1 MVVKHNLQAMNAN
14 RMLGITSKT
23 AVHST
28 EKLSSGY
35 KINRA
40 ADDAAGLAISEKM
53 RKQIRGLT
61 KASANAE
68 DGISAVQTAEGA
80 LGEVHDMLQRMNEL
94 CVQAANGT
102 NSESDRGYIQDEIEQ
117 LQTEIDRIAETTKF
131 NEIYLLKG
139 SGQTEVQTLEAH
151 DAGLKGTLTEAG
163 EGKSIFTADPL
174 KVGDTV
180 KIGDQEYTISDS
192 DRANKYTSINSL
204 YQLGGTPPTGLKAGD
219 KIVQDGVTYTVKI
232 NANATEFAP
241 SGDGFAGDNFASS
254 GTAQTAATGDNIAQF
269 VDDKG
274 NTVALTIKE
283 GATLTRAEDG
293 TTTKL
298 VGSKDIYLTQTADT
312 YGVMADGTNPADA
325 ANYPGW
331 VAGDKIIDEDGV
343 EYTYVAA
350 NGVLNNVTHV
360 NAGFYKTVGNKAGD
374 DVYTVKAGDTYI
386 IKATGETDK
395 ISNGGIATIDTIK
408 EAIRATNS
416 ATTGAAGTNDI
427 TILIQDSANDVP
439 GKSYTIGVSTKPDG
453 TFYTADDVANLVQA
467 GNYVT
472 IKDITGNKD
481 EQYYALPPE
490 STERNHISV
499 EKAYLLMTDEL
510 KAASDIGADPGSES
524 VVKNNG
530 DGTFE
535 IQHAKVEVESALAFN
550 LHVGAD
556 ADLTNKIT
564 IDIRTITTKGLGL
577 KGVNVKDTTGNGA
590 TYALD
595 AVTDALRIV
604 STQRSLLGATQNRL
618 EHTISNLDNIVENT
632 TAAESNIRDT
642 DMADEMVQYANS
654 NVLLQ
659 AGQSILAQANQANQ
673 GVLSLLQ

>member
-1 MVVKHNLQAMNAN
+1 
-14 RMLGITSKT
+14 
-23 AVHST
+23 
-28 EKLSSGY
+28 
-35 KINRA
+35 
-40 ADDAAGLAISEKM
+40 
-53 RKQIRGLT
+53 
-61 KASANAE
+61 
-68 DGISAVQTAEGA
+68 
-80 LGEVHDMLQRMNEL
+80 
-94 CVQAANGT
+94 
-102 NSESDRGYIQDEIEQ
+102 
-117 LQTEIDRIAETTKF
+117 
-131 NEIYLLKG
+131 
-139 SGQTEVQTLEAH
+139 
-151 DAGLKGTLTEAG
+151 
-163 EGKSIFTADPL
+163 
-174 KVGDTV
+174 
-180 KIGDQEYTISDS
+180 
-192 DRANKYTSINSL
+192 
-204 YQLGGTPPTGLKAGD
+204 
-219 KIVQDGVTYTVKI
+219 
-232 NANATEFAP
+232 
-241 SGDGFAGDNFASS
+241 
-254 GTAQTAATGDNIAQF
+254 
-269 VDDKG
+269 
-274 NTVALTIKE
+274 
-283 GATLTRAEDG
+283 
-293 TTTKL
+293 
-298 VGSKDIYLTQTADT
+298 
-312 YGVMADGTNPADA
+312 MADGTNPADA
-325 ANYPGW
+325 TNYPGW

-350 NGVLNNVTHV
+350 GGVLNNVTHAD
-360 NAGFYKTVGNKAGD
+360 AGFYKTVGNKAGD
-374 DVYTVKAGDTYI
+374 DAYTVKAGDTYI

-408 EAIRATNS
+408 EAIRATNN
-416 ATTGAAGTNDI
+416 ATTGAGGTADI

-472 IKDITGNKD
+472 IKDTTNNKD

-490 STERNHISV
+490 STEPNHISV

-530 DGTFE
+530 DGTFD
-535 IQHAKVEVESALAFN
+535 IQHAKVEVDSALAFN

-577 KGVNVKDTTGNGA
+577 QGVNVKDTTGNGA

-632 TAAESNIRDT
+632 TAAESAIRDT

>member
-23 AVHST
+23 ATHST

-53 RKQIRGLT
+53 RKQMRGLT

-139 SGQTEVQTLEAH
+139 SGETEIQTLEAH
-151 DAGLKGTLTEAG
+151 DAGLKGTLVGAG
-163 EGKSIFTADPL
+163 EGKSVFTADKMEP
-174 KVGDTV
+174 GDKV
-180 KIGDQEYTISDS
+180 KIGDQEYYISDS

-204 YQLGGTPPTGLKAGD
+204 YKLGQTPPQGLQAGD
-219 KIVQDGVTYTVKI
+219 KIIQDGVSYTVKTVTGV
-232 NANATEFAP
+232 TEFAP
-241 SGDGFAGDNFASS
+241 SGDTYAGDNFATT
-254 GTAQTAATGDNIAQF
+254 GTGETAATGTAIAEF

-283 GATLTRAEDG
+283 GATLTRKADG
-293 TTTKL
+293 KTTKL

-312 YGVMADGTNPADA
+312 YGVMADGTNPADTTK
-325 ANYPGW
+325 YPGW
-331 VAGDKIIDEDGV
+331 TTDDKIIDEDGV
-343 EYTYVAA
+343 EYTYVKA
-350 NGVLNNVTHV
+350 GDKLNNVTHAT
-360 NAGFYKTVGNKAGD
+360 AGFYKSNGNKAGD
-374 DVYTVKAGDTYI
+374 DPYDVKAGDVYI
-386 IKATGETDK
+386 LKATGETDK

-408 EAIRATNS
+408 EAIRDTNKL
-416 ATTGAAGTNDI
+416 TVGAATSDVI
-427 TILIQDSANDVP
+427 VTIQDSANDK
-439 GKSYTIGVSTKPDG
+439 GKEYQIGVTKKPDG
-453 TFYTADDVANLVQA
+453 SFYTADDVANLVEE

-472 IKDITGNKD
+472 IKDVGGSKD

-490 STERNHISV
+490 STEHNHISV

-510 KAASDIGADPGSES
+510 KAASDIGADPGMES
-524 VVKNNG
+524 QVKNNG

-535 IQHAKVEVESALAFN
+535 IQHAKVEIPSALAFN

-556 ADLTNKIT
+556 ADLTNKVT
-564 IDIRTITTKGLGL
+564 VDIRTITTRGLGL
-577 KGVNVKDTTGNGA
+577 NGVNVKDTTGNGA

-604 STQRSLLGATQNRL
+604 STQRSLLGAAQNRL
-618 EHTISNLDNIVENT
+618 DHTISNLDNIIENT
-632 TAAESNIRDT
+632 TAAESAIRDT
-642 DMADEMVQYANS
+642 DMAEEMVKYANTQ
-654 NVLLQ
+654 VLMQ
-659 AGQSILAQANQANQ
+659 AGQSILAQANQSNQ

>member
-1 MVVKHNLQAMNAN
+1 MIVKHNLQAMNAN
-14 RMLGITSKT
+14 RMLGMTTKS
-23 AVHST
+23 ASGST

-53 RKQIRGLT
+53 RKQVRGLT

-151 DAGLKGTLTEAG
+151 DAGLKGTLAEAG
-163 EGKSIFTADPL
+163 EGKSIFTADQM

-180 KIGDQEYTISDS
+180 KIGDQEYIISDS

-204 YQLGGTPPTGLKAGD
+204 YTSTTDGLHAGD
-219 KIVQDGVTYTVKI
+219 KIVQDGVTYTVKV
-232 NANATEFAP
+232 NANNDNFAP
-241 SGDGFAGDNFASS
+241 SGADYAPDNSAST
-254 GTAQTAATGDNIAQF
+254 GVTLTTGKTGDNVAEF

-283 GATLTRAEDG
+283 GATLTRKEGG
-293 TTTKL
+293 TTTL
-298 VGSKDIYLTQTADT
+298 VGHAEIYLTQTADT
-312 YGVMADGTNPADA
+312 YGVMADGINPADSTR
-325 ANYPGW
+325 YPGW
-331 VAGDKIIDEDGV
+331 ASGDKIIDEDGV
-343 EYTYVAA
+343 EYTYVSA
-350 NGVLNNVTHV
+350 GDKLNNVTHA
-360 NAGFYKTVGNKAGD
+360 NAGFYKSVGNKAGD
-374 DVYTVKAGDTYI
+374 NAYEVKAGDTYI
-386 IKATGETDK
+386 IKATGDTDK
-395 ISNGGIATIDTIK
+395 VSNGGIATIDTIK
-408 EAIRATNS
+408 EAIRDTNKI
-416 ATTGAAGTNDI
+416 TAGSGGTQDVTVVI
-427 TILIQDSANDVP
+427 KDSANDE
-439 GKSYTIGVSTKPDG
+439 GKEYTIGVTKKPDG
-453 TFYTADDVANLVQA
+453 SFYTADDVANLVQA
-467 GNYVT
+467 GNYVI
-472 IKDITGNKD
+472 IKDINGQKD

-490 STERNHISV
+490 STEHNHISV
-499 EKAYLLMTDEL
+499 EKAYLLMADEL

-524 VVKNNG
+524 EVKNNG

-535 IQHAKVEVESALAFN
+535 IQHAKVEVDSALAFN

-556 ADLTNKIT
+556 ADLTNKVT

-577 KGVNVKDTTGNGA
+577 QGVNVKDTTGNGA

-604 STQRSLLGATQNRL
+604 STQRSLLGAAQNRL
-618 EHTISNLDNIVENT
+618 EHTISNLDNIIENT
-632 TAAESNIRDT
+632 TSAESNIRDT
-642 DMADEMVQYANS
+642 DMAEEMVQYANTQ
-654 NVLLQ
+654 VLMQ

>member
-14 RMLGITSKT
+14 RMLGITAKT
-23 AVHST
+23 ATHST

-53 RKQIRGLT
+53 RKQMRGLT

-102 NSESDRGYIQDEIEQ
+102 NSESDRGYIQDEIQQ

-139 SGQTEVQTLEAH
+139 SGETEIQTLEAH
-151 DAGLKGTLTEAG
+151 DAGLKGTLAAAG
-163 EGKSIFTADPL
+163 EGKSIFTADPMEP
-174 KVGDTV
+174 GDKV
-180 KIGDQEYTISDS
+180 KIGDQEYIISDS
-192 DRANKYTSINSL
+192 DRADKYTSINSL
-204 YQLGGTPPTGLKAGD
+204 YTTGSGLKAGD
-219 KIVQDGVTYTVKI
+219 KIIQDGVTYIVKDDPNGTI
-232 NANATEFAP
+232 TEWAPDTKTPAQDDDAANGT
-241 SGDGFAGDNFASS
+241 ST
-254 GTAQTAATGDNIAQF
+254 GTAINDKAVF
-269 VDDKG
+269 VDEKG
-274 NTVALTIKE
+274 NVVALTIKE
-283 GATLTRAEDG
+283 GATLTRKEDG

-298 VGSKDIYLTQTADT
+298 VGSADIYLTATPGET
-312 YGVMADGTNPADA
+312 YGIQPDYT
-325 ANYPGW
+325 GW
-331 VAGDKIIDEDGV
+331 AAGDKVIDEFGT

-350 NGVLNNVTHV
+350 NGSLNNVTYA
-360 NAGFYKTVGNKAGD
+360 NAGFYKTVGNMAGD
-374 DVYTVKAGDTYI
+374 EIYKPKAGDTYI
-386 IKATGETDK
+386 IKNTGESDK

-416 ATTGAAGTNDI
+416 GTTGSGGTNDI
-427 TILIQDSANDVP
+427 KVVIKESANDT
-439 GKSYTIGVSTKPDG
+439 GKEYIIGVTTKPDG
-453 TFYTADDVANLVQA
+453 TFYTADDVANLVKEN
-467 GNYVT
+467 NYVT
-472 IKDITGNKD
+472 IIDTTQTKS

-490 STERNHISV
+490 STEHNNISV
-499 EKAYLLMTDEL
+499 ERAYLLMTDEL
-510 KAASDIGADPGSES
+510 KAASDIGADPGMES
-524 VVKNNG
+524 QVKNNG

-535 IQHAKVEVESALAFN
+535 IQHAQVEVPSALAFN

-556 ADLTNKIT
+556 ADLTNKVT
-564 IDIRTITTKGLGL
+564 VDIRTITTRGLGL
-577 KGVNVKDTTGNGA
+577 NGVNVKDTTGNGA

-604 STQRSLLGATQNRL
+604 STQRSLLGAAQNRL
-618 EHTISNLDNIVENT
+618 DHTISNLDNIIENT
-632 TAAESNIRDT
+632 TSAESAIRDT
-642 DMADEMVQYANS
+642 DMAEEMVKYANT
-654 NVLLQ
+654 NVLMQ
-659 AGQSILAQANQANQ
+659 AGQSILAQANQSNQ